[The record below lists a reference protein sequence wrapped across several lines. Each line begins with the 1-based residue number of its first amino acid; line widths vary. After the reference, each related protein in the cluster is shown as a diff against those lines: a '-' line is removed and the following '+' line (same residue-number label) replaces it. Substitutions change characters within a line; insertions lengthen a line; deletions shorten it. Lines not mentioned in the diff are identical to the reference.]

1 MYSYYYLGPN
11 QAKAVS
17 EADKT
22 KNKKLQEV
30 GQCATVC
37 NNHLNHLYPSQ
48 DSDTIS
54 IFVKSFLIV

>member
-17 EADKT
+17 KGDKT
-22 KNKKLQEV
+22 KNKKFQEIW
-30 GQCATVC
+30 QCATVC
-37 NNHLNHLYPSQ
+37 NNHLNHLYLSQ

-54 IFVKSFLIV
+54 IFVYSLLIV

>member
-1 MYSYYYLGPN
+1 MYSNYYLGPN

-22 KNKKLQEV
+22 KNQKFQEV

-37 NNHLNHLYPSQ
+37 NNHLMYPSQ

-54 IFVKSFLIV
+54 L